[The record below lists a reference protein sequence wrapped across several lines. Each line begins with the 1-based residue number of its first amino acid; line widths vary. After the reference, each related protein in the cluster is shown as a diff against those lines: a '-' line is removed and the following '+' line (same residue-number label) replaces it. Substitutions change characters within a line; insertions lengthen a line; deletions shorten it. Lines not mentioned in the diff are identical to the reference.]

1 MPSILNEAIKPSLLD
16 IESER
21 AKAQRLAEYY
31 TAILRNEEENTT
43 PKLRGT
49 YREAKVT
56 ANKVTYRRGWLKHR
70 KYVRL

>member
-1 MPSILNEAIKPSLLD
+1 MGFIKSFLDLPSILNEAIKPSLVD

-43 PKLRGT
+43 PKLRGINSP
-49 YREAKVT
+49 YF
-56 ANKVTYRRGWLKHR
+56 HIIFFC
-70 KYVRL
+70 